1 VRACVRVHR
10 RARVSRAPP
19 AMAVQTS
26 THRLRV
32 ELRNMAREPPQHI
45 TARPLPSNILQ
56 WYFLLEGPPG
66 TPFEG
71 GLYLGRLAFPTQYPY
86 KPPAVYMCT
95 PQGRFKTEQKLCLSM
110 SDFHP
115 ETWSPMWSVSAV
127 LTGLLAFMLLDEETV
142 GSIHTSTADKRAL
155 AKASHAFNRSHKLAQ
170 ELFPEFV
177 QDATPPPPLAAQAA
191 AAGKPQRT
199 ANSRKRGAAGPEQN
213 LARPAVVADSTD
225 HRRGRQDQDKES
237 LPSLLAWLVVFVG
250 IVLAIFKL
258 ITSP

>member
-1 VRACVRVHR
+1 
-10 RARVSRAPP
+10 
-19 AMAVQTS
+19 MATQQC

-32 ELRNMAREPPQHI
+32 ELRNIAREPPQHI

-66 TPFEG
+66 SPYEG
-71 GLYLGRLAFPTQYPY
+71 GTYLGRLAFPTQYPY

-127 LTGLLAFMLLDEETV
+127 LTGLLSFMLLDEETV
-142 GSIHTSTADKRAL
+142 GSINTSAAEKRSF
-155 AKASHAFNRSHKLAQ
+155 AKASHAFNRAHKVAQ
-170 ELFPEFV
+170 ELFSECLNEP
-177 QDATPPPPLAAQAA
+177 APPPATTPAHTRAS
-191 AAGKPQRT
+191 T
-199 ANSRKRGAAGPEQN
+199 RKRLAGPEPNMTEQ
-213 LARPAVVADSTD
+213 AAVVQSAD
-225 HRRGRQDQDKES
+225 HRRARQERDKES